1 MTYKEKYNQW
11 LAFADDAA
19 KKELAALYDEKEIE
33 DRFYKDLAFGTGGL
47 RGIMGAGTNRM
58 NEYTVG
64 KATLGLAGYLKSKN
78 TGNISVTIAYDTR
91 NNSQF
96 FAENAAKIFASQGIR
111 VYIYENIVPVPVL
124 SFTTR
129 YLGCTAGVMITASHN
144 PKEYNG
150 YKVYDDKGCQFCTE
164 DAKNAISFIN
174 EIEDYFTIYD
184 GVLSV
189 DEYIKNGMIIGVNE
203 TELSAY
209 LNEVKKQSLYEE
221 KSDLKIVYTP
231 LHGTGNIPVRRMLA
245 DFNVTVVKEQEL
257 PDGNFSTVRS
267 PNPEEKDALTI
278 AIDKAREIDADLVL
292 GTDPDCDR
300 VGIAVK
306 DGLDYKLLTG
316 NQTGALLV
324 KFVLTMKKNTLNPKS
339 TLVKTIVTSELGA
352 NIARKFGLIIEET
365 LTGFKYIG
373 DKINKYESTNEQE
386 FVIGYEESYGYLV
399 GTHARDKDAVV
410 SSMLICQMA
419 AWYKNQGKTLVD
431 GLNEIY
437 DEYGYYLDYL
447 DSFVLKGKDGAE
459 KIQNLMTYFRNTGK
473 DLFDGIEEVVD
484 FSTGIRDLPKEN
496 VLKYIWNDGSW
507 MAIRPSG
514 TEPKIKIYYSIV
526 DEDKNNAQR
535 RLKNIREK
543 ISSIIR
549 Q

>member
-1 MTYKEKYNQW
+1 MNYRDKYNEW
-11 LAFADDAA
+11 LAFADENTKA
-19 KKELAALYDEKEIE
+19 ELESITDEKEIE

-47 RGIMGAGTNRM
+47 RGIMGAGSNRM
-58 NEYTVG
+58 NRYTVG
-64 KATLGLAGYLKSKN
+64 KATLGLARYLKSKN
-78 TGNISVTIAYDTR
+78 DGEISVAIAYDTR
-91 NNSQF
+91 NNSQY
-96 FAENAAKIFASQGIR
+96 FAKVAAGIFASQNIK
-111 VYIYENIVPVPVL
+111 VNIYKMVVPVPVL
-124 SFTTR
+124 SFTTH
-129 YLGCTAGVMITASHN
+129 YLNCTAGVMITASHN

-150 YKVYDDKGCQFCTE
+150 YKVYDSKGCQFCTE
-164 DAKNAISFIN
+164 DAKNAIGFIN
-174 EIEDYFTIYD
+174 DITDYSSIPFLEESELIN
-184 GVLSV
+184 
-189 DEYIKNGMIIGVNE
+189 YIGENE
-203 TELSAY
+203 
-209 LNEVKKQSLYEE
+209 LNAFLAEVKKQSLYEE

-231 LHGTGNIPVRRMLA
+231 LHGTGNIPVRKMLEGM
-245 DFNVTVVKEQEL
+245 DVTVVKEQEL

-278 AIDKAREIDADLVL
+278 AIEKAKEIGADLVL

-306 DGLDYKLLTG
+306 DGDDYKLFTG

-324 KFVLTMKKNTLNPKS
+324 KFVLTMKKDTLNKKS

-352 NIARKFGLIIEET
+352 NIGRKFGLQIEET

-373 DKINKYESTNEQE
+373 DKINKYEQTGEQE

-419 AWYKNQGKTLVD
+419 SWYKNQGKTLVD

-437 DEYGYYLDYL
+437 DEYGYFLDYL

-459 KIQNLMTYFRNTGK
+459 KIQNLMTSFRNKGTA
-473 DLFDGIEEVVD
+473 LFDGIEEVID

-496 VLKYIWNDGSW
+496 VLKYIWKDGSW
-507 MAIRPSG
+507 MAVRPSG
-514 TEPKIKIYYSIV
+514 TEPKIKVYYSIV
-526 DEDKNNAQR
+526 DASKENAGK
-535 RLKNIREK
+535 RLEIIRNK
-543 ISSIIR
+543 IKSIINA
-549 Q
+549 

>member
-1 MTYKEKYNQW
+1 MNYKDKYNEW
-11 LAFADDAA
+11 LAFADENTKA
-19 KKELAALYDEKEIE
+19 ELENITDEKEIE

-47 RGIMGAGTNRM
+47 RGIMGAGSNRM
-58 NEYTVG
+58 NRYTVG
-64 KATLGLAGYLKSKN
+64 KATLGLARYLKSKN
-78 TGNISVTIAYDTR
+78 DGEISVAIAYDTR
-91 NNSQF
+91 NNSQY
-96 FAENAAKIFASQGIR
+96 FAKVAAGIFASQNIK
-111 VYIYENIVPVPVL
+111 VNIYKMVVPVPVL
-124 SFTTR
+124 SFTTH
-129 YLGCTAGVMITASHN
+129 YLNCTAGVMITASHN

-150 YKVYDDKGCQFCTE
+150 YKVYDSKGCQFCTE
-164 DAKNAISFIN
+164 DAKNAIGFIN
-174 EIEDYFTIYD
+174 DITDYSSIPFLEESELIN
-184 GVLSV
+184 
-189 DEYIKNGMIIGVNE
+189 YIGENE
-203 TELSAY
+203 
-209 LNEVKKQSLYEE
+209 LNAFLAEVKKQSLYEE

-231 LHGTGNIPVRRMLA
+231 LHGTGNIPVRKMLEGM
-245 DFNVTVVKEQEL
+245 DVTVVKEQEL

-278 AIDKAREIDADLVL
+278 AIEKAKEIGADLVL

-306 DGLDYKLLTG
+306 DGDDYKLFTG

-324 KFVLTMKKNTLNPKS
+324 KFVLTMKKDTLNKKS

-352 NIARKFGLIIEET
+352 NIGRKFGLQIEET

-373 DKINKYESTNEQE
+373 DKINKYEQTGEQE

-419 AWYKNQGKTLVD
+419 SWYKNQGKTLVD

-437 DEYGYYLDYL
+437 DEYGYFLDYL

-459 KIQNLMTYFRNTGK
+459 KIQNLMTLFRNKGTT
-473 DLFDGIEEVVD
+473 LFDGIEEVID

-496 VLKYIWNDGSW
+496 VLKYIWKDGSW
-507 MAIRPSG
+507 MAVRPSG
-514 TEPKIKIYYSIV
+514 TEPKIKVYYSIV
-526 DEDKNNAQR
+526 DASKENAGK
-535 RLKNIREK
+535 RLEIIRNK
-543 ISSIIR
+543 IKSIINA
-549 Q
+549 

>member
-1 MTYKEKYNQW
+1 MNYKDKYNEW
-11 LAFADDAA
+11 LAFADENTKA
-19 KKELAALYDEKEIE
+19 ELESITDEKEIE

-47 RGIMGAGTNRM
+47 RGIMGAGSNRM
-58 NEYTVG
+58 NRYTVG
-64 KATLGLAGYLKSKN
+64 KATLGLARYLKSKN
-78 TGNISVTIAYDTR
+78 DGEISVAIAYDTR
-91 NNSQF
+91 NNSQY
-96 FAENAAKIFASQGIR
+96 FAKVAAGIFASQNIK
-111 VYIYENIVPVPVL
+111 VNIYKMVVPVPVL
-124 SFTTR
+124 SFTTH
-129 YLGCTAGVMITASHN
+129 YLNCTAGVMITASHN

-150 YKVYDDKGCQFCTE
+150 YKVYDSKGCQFCTE
-164 DAKNAISFIN
+164 DAKNTIGFIN
-174 EIEDYFTIYD
+174 DITDYSSIPFLEESELIN
-184 GVLSV
+184 
-189 DEYIKNGMIIGVNE
+189 YIGENE
-203 TELSAY
+203 
-209 LNEVKKQSLYEE
+209 LNAFLAEVKKQSLYEE

-231 LHGTGNIPVRRMLA
+231 LHGTGNIPVRKMLEGM
-245 DFNVTVVKEQEL
+245 DVTVVKEQEL

-278 AIDKAREIDADLVL
+278 AIEKAKEIGADLVL

-306 DGLDYKLLTG
+306 DGDDYKLFTG

-324 KFVLTMKKNTLNPKS
+324 KFVLTMKKDTLNKKS

-352 NIARKFGLIIEET
+352 NIGRKFGLQIEET

-373 DKINKYESTNEQE
+373 DKINKYEQTGEQE

-419 AWYKNQGKTLVD
+419 SWYKNQGKTLVD

-437 DEYGYYLDYL
+437 DEYGYFLDYL

-459 KIQNLMTYFRNTGK
+459 KIQNLMTSFRNKGTS
-473 DLFDGIEEVVD
+473 LFDGIEEVID

-496 VLKYIWNDGSW
+496 VLKYIWKDGSW
-507 MAIRPSG
+507 MAVRPSG
-514 TEPKIKIYYSIV
+514 TEPKIKVYYSIV
-526 DEDKNNAQR
+526 DASKKNAGK
-535 RLKNIREK
+535 RLEIIRNEIK
-543 ISSIIR
+543 SIINA
-549 Q
+549 